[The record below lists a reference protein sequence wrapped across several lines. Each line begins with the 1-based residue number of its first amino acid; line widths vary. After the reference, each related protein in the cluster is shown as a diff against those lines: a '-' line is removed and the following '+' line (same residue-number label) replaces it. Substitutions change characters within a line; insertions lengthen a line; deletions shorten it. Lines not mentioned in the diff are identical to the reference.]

1 MKTTRQLYCQY
12 LISSQINYTCTNL
25 AEHFENLDHNSVY
38 RYLKSEKLTPRLL
51 WEKVKEQVIFSPNGA
66 IIFDDTV
73 LDKSYSFAIEGV
85 RRQYSGN
92 EHAVIKGIGLV
103 NCVYYNPELERFW
116 VLDYRLFDPDRD
128 GKSKLDHVS
137 EMLDLLADRQIEF
150 RLVLMDSWYATMPL
164 MTRLIKEQKIFY
176 CPLKKNRLV
185 DDSQGEKP
193 YQPIETLEW
202 TNEELASGKFVK
214 VKKFAA
220 STYLKLFRVTVSTN
234 RTDYIVTNDLTQS
247 DTDEAQKASSQRW
260 KIEQFHREAKQIT
273 GIERCQCRLN
283 RSQRNHIASALLVWL
298 VFKELADKTEQTV
311 YQLKSGLLSDYL
323 KQQLRNPTIAFS

>member
-1 MKTTRQLYCQY
+1 MKTTRQIYCQY
-12 LISSQINYTCTNL
+12 LLSSQINYTCTNL
-25 AEHFENLDHNSVY
+25 AEHFENLDHNSIY
-38 RYLKSEKLTPRLL
+38 RYLKTEKLSPRLL
-51 WEKVKEQVIFSPNGA
+51 WEKVKDQIIYSPNGA

-103 NCVYYNPELERFW
+103 NCVYYNPEADRFW
-116 VLDYRLFDPDRD
+116 VLDYRIFDPDRD
-128 GKSKLDHVS
+128 GKTKLDHVS
-137 EMLDLLADRQIEF
+137 DMLDLLNFREVEF
-150 RLVLMDSWYATMPL
+150 RYALMDSWYATMPL
-164 MTRLIKEQKIFY
+164 MTRLINEQKIFY

-185 DDSQGEKP
+185 EDSLGEKP
-193 YQPIETLEW
+193 YTAIENLSW
-202 TNEELASGKFVK
+202 TAEEITAGKTVK

-220 STYLKLFRVTVSTN
+220 ATHLKMFRVTVSTN

-247 DTDEAQKASSQRW
+247 DTEDAQEVSSRRW

-273 GIERCQCRLN
+273 GIENCQCRLN

-298 VFKELADKTEQTV
+298 VFKELANKAQQTV
-311 YQLKSGLLSDYL
+311 YQLKHGLLSDYL
-323 KQQLRNPTIAFS
+323 KQQLRNPAIAFS